1 MAERETIWAQL
12 YNCGHNRQDTSLIP
26 SVLPFASPTPPQPTG
41 GAAFPANASKILPL
55 QQSLVTLAFNAAK
68 LQPRNPRV
76 WKRLQRIFAML
87 ARERKETKEALW
99 KFLRLNEIDKEVII
113 QPKVQRLRENLA
125 EKEKKRRKFT
135 EKPPPDLSCTAWFF
149 GVVPA
154 LCRAPDPCLRVAG

>member
-1 MAERETIWAQL
+1 MTKREAVWAQQ
-12 YNCGHNRQDTSLIP
+12 YNYEHDKRNPSPIP
-26 SVLPFASPTPPQPTG
+26 LVSSFAPPPPKPTG
-41 GAAFPANASKILPL
+41 GLTAFPANASKILPL

-135 EKPPPDLSCTAWFF
+135 EKPPPDLSCIAWLF

-154 LCRAPDPCLRVAG
+154 LRRAP